1 MAGKDNTELKTQLAT
16 KATNGAVAG
25 DNFHAL
31 LKRMQP
37 QIEKA
42 LPKHISGDR
51 MARVALTAYN
61 SNPKLKECDS
71 MSILAAVLRSSQ
83 LGLEINTPLGQAYII
98 PYGKQAQFQIGY
110 KGLLDLAYRSGEYQ
124 VIYAMEVY
132 ENDEFDYEYGLDPFI
147 KHKPNRQPQG
157 EPVYYYAVYR
167 TKNGG
172 SNFRVWSREKVND
185 HAKKYSQAVRKGWT
199 SPWKTDFDSMAKKT
213 VLKDL
218 MKYAP
223 MSIEL
228 AQQISND
235 SMVGTGVNAEGEVQT
250 EYIDIEVV
258 SRYEETTER
267 GQAEDTN
274 ANSELFDDEAG
285 A

>member
-1 MAGKDNTELKTQLAT
+1 MDNTELKGQLQA
-16 KATNGAVAG
+16 KAKNDPAISDFTS
-25 DNFHAL
+25 L

-42 LPKHISGDR
+42 LPKHISPER

-61 SNPKLKECDS
+61 SNSKLKECDS
-71 MSILAAVLRSSQ
+71 MSILAGVLVSAQ
-83 LGLEINTPLGQAYII
+83 LGLEINTPLGQAYLI
-98 PYGKQAQFQIGY
+98 PYGKQAQLQLGY
-110 KGLLDLAYRSGEYQ
+110 RGLLDLAYRTGEYQ

-132 ENDEFDYEYGLDPFI
+132 ENDEFTFEYGLET
-147 KHKPNRQPQG
+147 KLAHKPARQPQG
-157 EPVYYYAVYR
+157 DPIYYYAVYK

-172 SNFRVWSREKVND
+172 SNFRVWSKEKVLA
-185 HAKKYSQAVRKGWT
+185 HAKKFSKTFNNG
-199 SPWKTDFDSMAKKT
+199 PWKSDFDAMAKKT

-235 SMVGTGVNAEGEVQT
+235 NIAGIGITNDGEVQA
-250 EYIDIEVV
+250 EYIDIEFTVKP
-258 SRYEETTER
+258 ETD
-267 GQAEDTN
+267 Q
-274 ANSELFDDEAG
+274 AG

>member
-1 MAGKDNTELKTQLAT
+1 MAEKNGTELKNQLAN
-16 KATNGAVAG
+16 KATNGVATT
-25 DNFHAL
+25 DSFQAL
-31 LKRMQP
+31 LARMKP

-42 LPKHISGDR
+42 LPKHISGER

-61 SNPKLKECDS
+61 SNAKLKECEP
-71 MSILAAVLRSSQ
+71 MSILAAVLISSQ
-83 LGLEINTPLGQAYII
+83 LGLEINTPLGQAYLI

-132 ENDEFDYEYGLDPFI
+132 ENDEFDFEYGMDTFI
-147 KHKPNRQPQG
+147 KHKPARDPQG
-157 EPVYYYAVYR
+157 EPIYYYAVYK

-172 SNFRVWSREKVND
+172 SNFRVWSREKIQA
-185 HAKKYSQAVRKGWT
+185 HAKKYSQAVQKGWT
-199 SPWKTDFDSMAKKT
+199 SPWKTDFDAMAKKT

-228 AQQISND
+228 AQQVSND
-235 SMVGTGVNAEGEVQT
+235 SMVATGINPDGEVQT
-250 EYIDIEVV
+250 EYIDVEAIVRV
-258 SRYEETTER
+258 EETQEENND
-267 GQAEDTN
+267 QAS
-274 ANSELFDDEAG
+274 A
-285 A
+285 

>member
-1 MAGKDNTELKTQLAT
+1 MDNTELKGQLQA
-16 KATNGAVAG
+16 KAKSDPAISDFT
-25 DNFHAL
+25 AL

-42 LPKHISGDR
+42 LPKHISPER

-61 SNPKLKECDS
+61 SNSKLKECDS
-71 MSILAAVLRSSQ
+71 MSILAGVLVSAQ
-83 LGLEINTPLGQAYII
+83 LGLEINTPLGQAYLI
-98 PYGKQAQFQIGY
+98 PYGKQAQLQLGY
-110 KGLLDLAYRSGEYQ
+110 RGLLDLCYRTGEYQ

-132 ENDEFDYEYGLDPFI
+132 ENDEFAYEYGLET
-147 KHKPNRQPQG
+147 KLAHKPARQPQG
-157 EPVYYYAVYR
+157 EPIYYYAVYK

-172 SNFRVWSREKVND
+172 SNFRVWSTEKVQA
-185 HAKKYSQAVRKGWT
+185 HAKKYSQAVQKGWT
-199 SPWKTDFDSMAKKT
+199 SPWKTDFPAMAKKT

-218 MKYAP
+218 LKYAP

-235 SMVGTGVNAEGEVQT
+235 NLAGTGITPDGEVQG
-250 EYIDIEVV
+250 EYIDIEFTVKP
-258 SRYEETTER
+258 E
-267 GQAEDTN
+267 GDQ
-274 ANSELFDDEAG
+274 AG